1 MINLERWVFNMQ
13 GINVLGFGYYLP
25 KKKVINDDF
34 IDHVDTSDE
43 WIKTRTGINSRYL
56 SEDENTSKLAYEASI
71 KAIKNAKI
79 DKEKIDL
86 IIVATMTPDNFTPS
100 TACIL
105 QGLLGLNDTKV
116 MAFDINAAC
125 SGYVYSLNVANAML
139 NSGLY
144 KCALVVGCETLS
156 KIIDFTDRST
166 CILFGDGA
174 GALVIEGSD
183 TKKSYFYARSK
194 YDEDRFLI
202 AEGIQLSSNMNNSIV
217 ADHYLKMNGQEV
229 FKFAINAL
237 EDGINEILKM
247 SNKTIDDIDIIVPH
261 QANFR
266 IINNVSRKLKLSA
279 NKMYVNLDKYGNT
292 SAASIAIALSEGF
305 ESGVIKRGMKVILV
319 GFGAGLTWGAVYL
332 EL

>member
-1 MINLERWVFNMQ
+1 MQ
-13 GINVLGFGYYLP
+13 GLNILGFGYYLP
-25 KKKVINDDF
+25 KKKVINNDF
-34 IDHVDTSDE
+34 IDHIDTTDE

-56 SEDENTSKLAYEASI
+56 SEDENTSKLAYEAAI
-71 KAIKNAKI
+71 KAIKNANI

-105 QGLLGLNDTKV
+105 QGLLGLTENKV

-125 SGYVYSLNVANAML
+125 SGFVYSLNVAYSML
-139 NSGLY
+139 NSGIY

-174 GALVIEGSD
+174 GAVVATVSED
-183 TKKSYFYARSK
+183 KKSYFYTRSK
-194 YDEDRFLI
+194 YDEEKVLI
-202 AEGIQLSSNMNNSIV
+202 AEGISLSNNMNNSV
-217 ADHYLKMNGQEV
+217 VTDHFLRMNGQEV

-237 EDGINEILKM
+237 EDGITEILKRA
-247 SNKTIDDIDIIVPH
+247 NKTIDDIDVIIPH
-261 QANFR
+261 QANLR
-266 IINNVSRKLKLSA
+266 IINNVSRKLKLESG
-279 NKMYVNLDKYGNT
+279 KMYVNLDKYGNT

-305 ESGVIKRGMKVILV
+305 ESGVFKRGMKVILV

>member
-1 MINLERWVFNMQ
+1 MKNLEGWEISMQ
-13 GINVLGFGYYLP
+13 GLNILGFGYYLP
-25 KKKVINDDF
+25 KKKVINNDF
-34 IDHVDTSDE
+34 IDHIDTTDE

-56 SEDENTSKLAYEASI
+56 SEDENTSKLAYEAAI
-71 KAIKNAKI
+71 KAIKNANI

-105 QGLLGLNDTKV
+105 QGLLGLTENKV

-125 SGYVYSLNVANAML
+125 SGFVYSLNVAYSML
-139 NSGLY
+139 NSGIY

-174 GALVIEGSD
+174 GAVVATVSED
-183 TKKSYFYARSK
+183 KKSYFYTRSK
-194 YDEDRFLI
+194 YDEEKVLI
-202 AEGIQLSSNMNNSIV
+202 AEGISLSNNMNNSV
-217 ADHYLKMNGQEV
+217 VPDHFLRMNGQEV

-237 EDGINEILKM
+237 EDGITEILKRA
-247 SNKTIDDIDIIVPH
+247 NKTIDDIDVIIPH
-261 QANFR
+261 QANLR
-266 IINNVSRKLKLSA
+266 IINNVSRKLKLESG
-279 NKMYVNLDKYGNT
+279 KMYVNLDKYGNT

-305 ESGVIKRGMKVILV
+305 ESGVFKRGMKVILV

>member
-1 MINLERWVFNMQ
+1 MQ
-13 GINVLGFGYYLP
+13 GLNILGFGYYLP
-25 KKKVINDDF
+25 KKKVINNDF
-34 IDHVDTSDE
+34 IDHIDTTDE

-56 SEDENTSKLAYEASI
+56 SEDENTSKLAYEAAI
-71 KAIKNAKI
+71 KAIKNANI

-105 QGLLGLNDTKV
+105 QGLLGLTENKV

-125 SGYVYSLNVANAML
+125 SGFVYSLNVAYSML
-139 NSGLY
+139 NSGIY

-174 GALVIEGSD
+174 GAVVATVSED
-183 TKKSYFYARSK
+183 KKSYFYTRSK
-194 YDEDRFLI
+194 YDEEKVLI
-202 AEGIQLSSNMNNSIV
+202 AEGISLSNNMNNSV
-217 ADHYLKMNGQEV
+217 VPDHFLRMNGQEV

-237 EDGINEILKM
+237 EDGITEILKRA
-247 SNKTIDDIDIIVPH
+247 NKTIDDIDVIIPH
-261 QANFR
+261 QANLR
-266 IINNVSRKLKLSA
+266 IINNVSRKLKLESG
-279 NKMYVNLDKYGNT
+279 KMYVNLDKYGNT

-305 ESGVIKRGMKVILV
+305 ESGVFKRGMKVILV